1 MTSYRMVRILW
12 TDAQGDCHGWTPV
25 SEIDSTPCVVTT
37 VGHLI
42 EPAPR
47 ANHYTVALSF
57 YGGHDGTERQAD
69 SVCHIPAGMVHVVT
83 DLTTLP
89 VLPTV

>member
-1 MTSYRMVRILW
+1 MVRIMW
-12 TDAQGDCHGWTPV
+12 TDAQGDAHGWTHV
-25 SEIDSTPCVVTT
+25 SELDGHPCVVTT

-42 EPAPR
+42 EPPPR
-47 ANHYTVALSF
+47 PNHYTVALSF
-57 YGGHDGTERQAD
+57 YGGHDGTERQCD
-69 SVCHIPAGMVHVVT
+69 SVVHVPCGMVHVVT

>member
-1 MTSYRMVRILW
+1 MTPWRMVKVVW

-25 SEIDSTPCVVTT
+25 SEIDGTPCVVTT

-47 ANHYTVALSF
+47 ANHVSVALSW
-57 YGGHDGTERQAD
+57 YGGHDGTEVQ
-69 SVCHIPAGMVHVVT
+69 VGNVEHIFAPMVHSIT